1 MAENQEEFPTEISD
15 DMFVRDVPTNE
26 NLGSL
31 TNLAQDLQQIQKD
44 ILKAESELQALKERE
59 KQLSESELPTVM
71 QDIGMENFTLSDGA
85 KVEIKKIYAGY
96 VKKDQMHDALEYLNS
111 MGYGDAMKNELKA
124 STSPNISQ
132 TELIEI
138 QRLLRDKYGV
148 DFEQRLSLHHST
160 MKKTIR
166 LMQKDIEEAYAR
178 GENPEPI
185 NPILNPYIGNKV
197 TIK

>member
-96 VKKDQMHDALEYLNS
+96 VKK
-111 MGYGDAMKNELKA
+111 
-124 STSPNISQ
+124 
-132 TELIEI
+132 
-138 QRLLRDKYGV
+138 
-148 DFEQRLSLHHST
+148 EQRLSLHHST